1 MSGLCRSISEVRLYQ
16 VTGEMYVFLMFALVF
31 FNHFPLLL
39 NLCLLIL
46 RHFSIT
52 VCFQSGVYSSIAIVC
67 YSMTNLY
74 LQDKFLL

>member
-16 VTGEMYVFLMFALVF
+16 VTGEMYVFLMFALDF
-31 FNHFPLLL
+31 FNHFSALKPLSPYTG
-39 NLCLLIL
+39 
-46 RHFSIT
+46 HFSIT
-52 VCFQSGVYSSIAIVC
+52 VCFQSGSYSSIAIVC